1 MTAAGDPWI
10 LSISV
15 EGSEADAV
23 EIREVVDR
31 ALQANATDD
40 PRLLPGDA
48 RVLIANPARWL
59 SLTMDGHTVLAL
71 RDATACLLQQ
81 KHDSAAEGMLET
93 FEEWLQ
99 RARCPECGGQFTSC
113 GCERR

>member
-1 MTAAGDPWI
+1 MMAADDPWI

-31 ALQANATDD
+31 ALQTNATDD

-48 RVLIANPARWL
+48 RVLVADPALWL
-59 SLTMDGHTVLAL
+59 SLTMDADTVLAL

-81 KHDSAAEGMLET
+81 KQDSAAQGMLET
-93 FEEWLQ
+93 FEDWIQ
-99 RARCPECGGQFTSC
+99 RARCPECGGQFTTC
-113 GCERR
+113 GCERD